1 VCAPHPQQGPIP
13 AFEGYGESGLLTQE
27 ALKEEIK
34 QSIRLMVSTRPAWGK
49 YLDPRL
55 LTAARRTPEQEAAA
69 ARQEATRVERLAG
82 GAEAEAEADEDTTQ
96 PSASPASVLAESG
109 TPHRPSQASTIVPS
123 APPSDATEVA
133 DPQIRAKTPSPRRRG
148 ARMARALENVPQLD
162 MQAFM
167 GGASAGSS

>member
-1 VCAPHPQQGPIP
+1 MCAPHPQQGPIP

-69 ARQEATRVERLAG
+69 ARQEATRVERL
-82 GAEAEAEADEDTTQ
+82 
-96 PSASPASVLAESG
+96 
-109 TPHRPSQASTIVPS
+109 
-123 APPSDATEVA
+123 
-133 DPQIRAKTPSPRRRG
+133 RRCG
-148 ARMARALENVPQLD
+148 I
-162 MQAFM
+162 
-167 GGASAGSS
+167 ASAGKHTRIFGGTGAGAPVPGGMPWCLTRTRSSSARSP